1 MENIIAI
8 SDSQMKQSLH
18 ILEKAEAVEHLE
30 IGDEVIIR
38 ASGERGAVT
47 QVVNGVVNGVI
58 TKGVWLKLSS
68 GVTTF
73 MDFRDVFL
81 FRRPPKED

>member
-47 QVVNGVVNGVI
+47 QVVNGVI

>member
-1 MENIIAI
+1 MENIRAI

-38 ASGERGAVT
+38 ASGVRGIVEDET
-47 QVVNGVVNGVI
+47 LKGSEQ
-58 TKGVWLKLSS
+58 GVWLRLSV
-68 GVTTF
+68 GVTAF
-73 MDFRDVFL
+73 FDFRDVFL